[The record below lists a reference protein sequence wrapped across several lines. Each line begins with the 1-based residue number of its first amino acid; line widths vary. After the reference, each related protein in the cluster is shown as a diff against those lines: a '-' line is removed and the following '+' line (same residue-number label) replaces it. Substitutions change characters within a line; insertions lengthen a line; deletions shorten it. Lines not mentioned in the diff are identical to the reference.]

1 MKTKRTLAGAN
12 LNQRTL
18 AGRCVVRRGDVDVG
32 ASMVVEWPGG
42 GKPPVRVV
50 DGEARVSACGL
61 KNTKAL
67 NYSFQNEIARLYS
80 ENESLKDEISKLKKV
95 IEEWTSSKVTL
106 DQLLTEQVPRNIIRS
121 LGGRGK
127 RKDAI
132 SPREMLFTM
141 ADESPSETTPKITSD
156 SKSEC
161 DNQDPLPPL
170 LNFLGVEPIGTSND
184 EIPLADLKLTL
195 SVPKKTKQVTE
206 KVSSVNVAKKKT
218 QTKSPYIKGLKE
230 QIKPLSDNS
239 ASVSQTGSSKSAK
252 GKKRPSMDLVNT
264 VAVVKKT
271 LAKLK
276 AQSSQGSSSRKDLMI
291 PKPYIDCK
299 YCGFSDHYFNEY
311 EYYPG
316 CESVV
321 A

>member
-1 MKTKRTLAGAN
+1 MWTDLILAHEGPSDTKYTKIAALR
-12 LNQRTL
+12 
-18 AGRCVVRRGDVDVG
+18 
-32 ASMVVEWPGG
+32 
-42 GKPPVRVV
+42 
-50 DGEARVSACGL
+50 L
-61 KNTKAL
+61 KFNAFKAL
-67 NYSFQNEIARLYS
+67 EGEKVQGTYTKVKILLNDLENKVVSILQAEVDAISKALISNTNLQDNDSDVEEDTRSSSEFLADLNVEFHDRALLSIPKRFYKRLYS

-95 IEEWTSSKVTL
+95 IEKWTSSKVTL

-195 SVPKKTKQVTE
+195 SVPKKTKQVTK

-218 QTKSPYIKGLKE
+218 QTKSP
-230 QIKPLSDNS
+230 
-239 ASVSQTGSSKSAK
+239 SVLNPCPE
-252 GKKRPSMDLVNT
+252 KKANMST
-264 VAVVKKT
+264 
-271 LAKLK
+271 
-276 AQSSQGSSSRKDLMI
+276 
-291 PKPYIDCK
+291 
-299 YCGFSDHYFNEY
+299 E
-311 EYYPG
+311 
-316 CESVV
+316 
-321 A
+321 